1 MSLSKVQSNV
11 SLDIRAL
18 NENSDATLYLG
29 TPFNSVSAS
38 KCAIIAEGGGE
49 VGWSTSNLHFCLNNT
64 LNNDISYT
72 ANISDSKMTILSG
85 GNVGISNTA
94 PNHKLSVNG
103 DVYTSG
109 SYLPFTGSHI
119 SLNTL
124 PSHEDGTLVAST
136 GNVSTDDTVYNT
148 FIEIEPT
155 SVSKDKRVIGV
166 VCNRKVEV
174 SDGASN
180 SEPNTYTTTTT
191 QIIAIGEGRMLV
203 CNENGDIENGDYIC
217 SSNVVGHGMKQDD
230 DLLHNYTV
238 AKATEDCSF
247 TGSDDKKLV
256 SVTFHCG

>member
-1 MSLSKVQSNV
+1 
-11 SLDIRAL
+11 
-18 NENSDATLYLG
+18 
-29 TPFNSVSAS
+29 
-38 KCAIIAEGGGE
+38 
-49 VGWSTSNLHFCLNNT
+49 
-64 LNNDISYT
+64 
-72 ANISDSKMTILSG
+72 
-85 GNVGISNTA
+85 
-94 PNHKLSVNG
+94 
-103 DVYTSG
+103 VYTSG
-109 SYLPFTGSHI
+109 SYSPFTGSHI

-217 SSNVVGHGMKQDD
+217 SSNVIGYGMKQDD